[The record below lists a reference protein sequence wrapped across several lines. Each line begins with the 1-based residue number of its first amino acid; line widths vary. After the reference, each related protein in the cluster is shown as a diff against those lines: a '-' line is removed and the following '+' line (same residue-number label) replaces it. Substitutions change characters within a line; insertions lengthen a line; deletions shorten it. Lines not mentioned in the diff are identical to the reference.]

1 MSFTPKQIYEEIKKH
16 KPNFKISYKIDPLR
30 QGIADSW
37 PHALEDRHA
46 QRDWNWTP
54 KYNLAKM
61 TEIIL
66 QNLTPQLIQEMQAN
80 K

>member
-1 MSFTPKQIYEEIKKH
+1 MSFTPKQIYEEIKKY